1 MKKIDRLKYAPDNP
15 NQQNIHLTN
24 YPFDSKHK

>member
-1 MKKIDRLKYAPDNP
+1 MKKTDRLKNASDNP
-15 NQQNIHLTN
+15 NQQNIHFTN